1 MKIEVDDSV
10 QSYESAL
17 ELNIWNKTQLV
28 ESRWDAIKK
37 SWTVVVEREVNGS
50 SVRSKYQNH
59 LVVMTC

>member
-1 MKIEVDDSV
+1 MIV

-37 SWTVVVEREVNGS
+37 SWTVVVEREVNGN

-59 LVVMTC
+59 LFTMC